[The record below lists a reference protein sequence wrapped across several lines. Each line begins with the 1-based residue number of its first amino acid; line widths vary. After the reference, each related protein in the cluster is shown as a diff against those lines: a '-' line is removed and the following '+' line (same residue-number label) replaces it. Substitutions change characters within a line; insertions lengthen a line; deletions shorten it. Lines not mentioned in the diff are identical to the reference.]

1 MIFCLTFGKNLILV
15 ITKQK
20 KVGICVPVEVKNQQ
34 RYVMNLFWYN
44 NKYSAYGGYFKDNL
58 RQHIFDVYE
67 VYGYDDNS
75 PDKKK
80 LLNTCDLCNRTDDVV
95 YYKKIQKACMKG
107 FVKDELR

>member
-1 MIFCLTFGKNLILV
+1 MFNFWKKFDTSHHQ
-15 ITKQK
+15 TKE
-20 KVGICVPVEVKNQQ
+20 GWYLCTVEVKNQQ